1 MINKDLSTIQ
11 IMYNIEYKVAERRDR
26 INDGY
31 SQVLREAA
39 EYFADKSINMTSK
52 QGFEEILSENSL
64 FDTYKSLLCEGMEPD
79 QVENF
84 KLLMDNSR
92 FSMLQE
98 ANVSG
103 VQQIAGL
110 SMPTIRKMWAKV
122 SLKHAIP
129 TQVAATPR
137 FAISYTKA
145 YVMDAAGNKYEL
157 PDAINNL
164 HNDLVELPRIPK
176 DLHIELNADGTLKD
190 HDLFQYVTGGGFTKA
205 TPKDTIDKVFYVE
218 NVTVSQDAL
227 AAALDDLVDSK
238 GQKVTDIDTAEE
250 IGDIRVHCKTD
261 QQALIWTQVKI
272 PLQKTNPASGIVTK
286 YGELEDTLFGR
297 VDYSNGTI
305 TLTSINGT
313 IASVTLD
320 CKVSMETNEF
330 GESVS
335 FDILTKDITIGVG
348 SHINAPLP
356 IEWLQ
361 DTMAIYN
368 IDGAAEVVD
377 LMSQTVAQK
386 LELEIYNFLKKSIEI
401 NNITYLGEFNLIPS
415 AGYNGTPKSWREEL
429 KTVIDY
435 FAQKMKKDSKFHGGK
450 FMIIGSPIDMML
462 LPNVDWV
469 FNHTDNQ
476 MSGVDVSFNLG
487 AFSGGN
493 RYEMV
498 CSDLLPEGE
507 LIMFFVPGI
516 DRLMTYKYYP
526 YTFNVERGYRDP
538 NMPNVPS
545 IMMTK
550 RHTIEEF
557 TPLICSIK
565 IKNNIGAVPATP
577 GY

>member
-1 MINKDLSTIQ
+1 
-11 IMYNIEYKVAERRDR
+11 MYNLEYKVAERRER
-26 INDGY
+26 LNDGY

-52 QGFEEILSENSL
+52 QGFEEILSENAL
-64 FDTYKSLLCEGMEPD
+64 FDTYKNLLCEGMEPD
-79 QVENF
+79 QCENF
-84 KLLMDNSR
+84 KQLMDNSR
-92 FSMLQE
+92 FTMLQE

-145 YVMDAAGNKYEL
+145 YVMDSKGNKYEL
-157 PDAINNL
+157 PDAINNRD
-164 HNDLVELPRIPK
+164 NDLVELPRIPK
-176 DLHIELNADGTLKD
+176 NTWIKLDADTTGLFTLQE
-190 HDLFQYVTGGGFTKA
+190 HDLFQYFPADFQASHTH
-205 TPKDTIDKVFYVE
+205 KDTIDKVFYVE
-218 NVTVSQDAL
+218 SVKVNQDFIDTAKDGL
-227 AAALDDLVDSK
+227 TDSE
-238 GQKVTDIDTAEE
+238 GTPVTDIDDADT
-250 IGDIRVHCKTD
+250 IGGIRVHIKTSQDAMIYGQVTLPIQKTD
-261 QQALIWTQVKI
+261 PMTGL
-272 PLQKTNPASGIVTK
+272 VTK
-286 YGELEDTLFGR
+286 YGELKDTLVGR
-297 VDYSNGTI
+297 VDYEHGTI
-305 TLTSINGT
+305 TLTSLNGY
-313 IASVTLD
+313 IGEVTLD
-320 CKVSMETNEF
+320 CKATMEMNEF
-330 GESVS
+330 GESIS

-435 FAQKMKKDSKFHGGK
+435 FAAKMKKDSKFHGGK

-487 AFSGGN
+487 AFSAGN

-498 CSDLLPEGE
+498 TSDLLPEGE

-538 NMPNVPS
+538 NAPNVPS

-565 IKNNIGAVPATP
+565 IKNNIGMVPATP